1 MIKVLNK
8 ETIDRISAGEVVER
22 PVNVVKELVE
32 NSVDS
37 CALAITVEIKGGGI
51 DLIRVTDN
59 GCGVEPSDM
68 KTAFLRHATSKI
80 DNAGDLD
87 HIETL
92 GFRGEAL
99 ASICAVSE
107 TEMISCLE
115 GSITGN
121 RLFIRGGEEV
131 SFEEIGAPKGTTLIV
146 RNLFYNTP
154 ARKKFLKTA
163 STETSYIVE
172 MMEKIALSHPDIS
185 FQLITDN
192 RSRFHTTGSGDL
204 LDVIFRVFGRDT
216 ASMLVPITAENDDLK
231 LSGFLGKPETVRS
244 NRNME
249 VYFINGRYVKNDF
262 ISSAIEEG
270 YREYLMLHKFPVV
283 FLNFTIDPSKVDVN
297 VHPAKLDV
305 RLTDQNSFFAFVS
318 TSVHDVMK
326 SAEMIPENILTN
338 DKEKKDAEKASKE
351 EIASGKNPEPFE
363 NVRKGDAIQ
372 NTVRAYSE
380 YTGTGSF
387 ANTVSDKPAS
397 AGVSGKPALYDYDKQ
412 TDSSVSE
419 DSFFEDDRKQVAV
432 STSGSSSSAGI
443 KALAEISPDNAPAD
457 DETLR
462 ESDPAA
468 EFLKNAHFEQKQ
480 LFEDHLLD
488 EGKRA
493 KYRIIGQVFDTYWI
507 VQYEQKMFIID
518 QHAAHEKVNY
528 ERMLKRIYSSENHS
542 QLLMPPIVVSL
553 SATEESVFLDNKEA
567 FERAGFEVEN
577 FGGSEYA
584 LRGVPV
590 DLFGHSEKE
599 LFLAVLDEMSLN
611 PGLGTFKTI
620 DEKIAGMACKASVK
634 GGDRIGLEQA
644 EKLIDELLTLDNP
657 YNCPHGR
664 PTIISI
670 TKTEMEK
677 KFKRIVD

>member
-22 PVNVVKELVE
+22 PFNVVKELVE

-37 CALAITVEIKGGGI
+37 GARAITVEIKGGGI

-59 GCGVEPSDM
+59 GCGIDPSDM

-80 DNAGDLD
+80 DTAQDLE

-107 TEMISCLE
+107 TEMITCLE
-115 GSITGN
+115 GSLTGN
-121 RLFIRGGEEV
+121 RLFIRGGEEI
-131 SFEEIGAPKGTTLIV
+131 SFEEVGAPKGSTMIV
-146 RNLFYNTP
+146 RNLFFNTP
-154 ARKKFLKTA
+154 ARKKFLKTP

-172 MMEKIALSHPDIS
+172 MMEKMALSHPDIS

-192 RSRFHTTGSGDL
+192 RSRFHTVGSGDL
-204 LDVIFRVFGRDT
+204 LDVIFRVVGRDT
-216 ASMLVPITAENDDLK
+216 ASMLVPINSENDGLK
-231 LSGFLGKPETVRS
+231 ISGFLGKPETVRS

-283 FLNFTIDPSKVDVN
+283 FLNFSIDPSSVDVN

-305 RLTDQNSFFAFVS
+305 RITDQNSFFSFVS
-318 TSVHDVMK
+318 SSIHDVMK
-326 SAEMIPENILTN
+326 NAEIPENILTD
-338 DKEKKDAEKASKE
+338 DKDKKEAVRASKE

-363 NVRKGDAIQ
+363 SVRKGDPIQ
-372 NTVRAYSE
+372 SAVRSYSDFVS
-380 YTGTGSF
+380 GNTGSYSG
-387 ANTVSDKPAS
+387 NTYAK
-397 AGVSGKPALYDYDKQ
+397 VSGSYTFDKGE
-412 TDSSVSE
+412 DSSVSE
-419 DSFFEDDRKQVAV
+419 DSFFEDDRKDLKV
-432 STSGSSSSAGI
+432 SQPVVTQAMGGSIDEESSFSVSGTENNDPTS
-443 KALAEISPDNAPAD
+443 
-457 DETLR
+457 
-462 ESDPAA
+462 
-468 EFLKNAHFEQKQ
+468 EFLANARFEQKH
-480 LFEDHLLD
+480 LFDDHLLD

-493 KYRIIGQVFDTYWI
+493 KYRIIGQVFDTYWV

-528 ERMLKRIYSSENHS
+528 ERMMKRIYSGENHS
-542 QLLMPPIVVSL
+542 QLLMPPVVVSL
-553 SATEESVFLDNKEA
+553 SATEESVLIDNKEA

-599 LFLAVLDEMSLN
+599 LFLAVLDEMSTN

-620 DEKIAGMACKASVK
+620 DEKIAGMACKASIK
-634 GGDRIGLEQA
+634 GGDRIGIEQA

-670 TKTEMEK
+670 TRTEMEK

>member
-22 PVNVVKELVE
+22 PFNVVKELVE

-37 CALAITVEIKGGGI
+37 GARAITVEIKGGGI

-59 GCGVEPSDM
+59 GCGIDPSDM

-80 DNAGDLD
+80 DTAQDLE

-107 TEMISCLE
+107 TEMITCLE
-115 GSITGN
+115 GSLTGN
-121 RLFIRGGEEV
+121 RLFIRGGEEI
-131 SFEEIGAPKGTTLIV
+131 SFEEVGAPKGSTMIV
-146 RNLFYNTP
+146 RNLFFNTP
-154 ARKKFLKTA
+154 ARKKFLKTP

-172 MMEKIALSHPDIS
+172 MMEKMALSHPDIS

-192 RSRFHTTGSGDL
+192 RSRFHTVGSGDL

-216 ASMLVPITAENDDLK
+216 ASMLVPINSENDGLK
-231 LSGFLGKPETVRS
+231 ISGFLGKPETVRS

-283 FLNFTIDPSKVDVN
+283 FLNFSIDPSSVDVN

-305 RLTDQNSFFAFVS
+305 RITDQNSFFSFVS
-318 TSVHDVMK
+318 SSIHDVMK
-326 SAEMIPENILTN
+326 NAEMIPENILTD
-338 DKEKKDAEKASKE
+338 DKDKKEAVRASKE

-363 NVRKGDAIQ
+363 SVRKGDPIQ
-372 NTVRAYSE
+372 SAVRSYSDFVS
-380 YTGTGSF
+380 GNTGSYSG
-387 ANTVSDKPAS
+387 NTYAK
-397 AGVSGKPALYDYDKQ
+397 VSGSYTFDKGE
-412 TDSSVSE
+412 DSSVSE
-419 DSFFEDDRKQVAV
+419 DSFFEDDRKDLKV
-432 STSGSSSSAGI
+432 SQPVVTQAMGGSIDEESSFSVSGTENNDPTS
-443 KALAEISPDNAPAD
+443 
-457 DETLR
+457 
-462 ESDPAA
+462 
-468 EFLKNAHFEQKQ
+468 EFLANARFEQKH
-480 LFEDHLLD
+480 LFDDHLLD

-493 KYRIIGQVFDTYWI
+493 KYRIIGQVFDTYWV

-528 ERMLKRIYSSENHS
+528 ERMMKRIYSGENHS
-542 QLLMPPIVVSL
+542 QLLMPPVVVSL
-553 SATEESVFLDNKEA
+553 SATEESVLIDNKEA

-599 LFLAVLDEMSLN
+599 LFLAVLDEMSTN

-620 DEKIAGMACKASVK
+620 DEKIAGMACKASIK
-634 GGDRIGLEQA
+634 GGDRIGIEQA

-670 TKTEMEK
+670 TRTEMEK

>member
-22 PVNVVKELVE
+22 PFNVVKELVE

-37 CALAITVEIKGGGI
+37 GARAITVEIKGGGI

-59 GCGVEPSDM
+59 GCGIDPSDM

-80 DNAGDLD
+80 DTAQDLD

-107 TEMISCLE
+107 TEMITCIE

-121 RLFIRGGEEV
+121 RLFIRGGEEI
-131 SFEEIGAPKGTTLIV
+131 SFEEVGAPKGTTMIV

-154 ARKKFLKTA
+154 ARKKFLKTP

-192 RSRFHTTGSGDL
+192 RSRFHTVGSGDL
-204 LDVIFRVFGRDT
+204 LDVIFRVYGRDT
-216 ASMLVPITAENDDLK
+216 ASMLVPINAENEDLK
-231 LSGFLGKPETVRS
+231 ISGFLGKPESVRS

-249 VYFINGRYVKNDF
+249 VYFINERYVKNDF

-283 FLNFTIDPSKVDVN
+283 FLNFEIDPSSVDVN

-305 RLTDQNSFFAFVS
+305 RITDQNSFFSFVS
-318 TSVHDVMK
+318 ASVHDVMK
-326 SAEMIPENILTN
+326 NAEMIPENILT
-338 DKEKKDAEKASKE
+338 DDSEKKEAAKASKE
-351 EIASGKNPEPFE
+351 EVASGRNPEPFE
-363 NVRKGDAIQ
+363 ALRKGDPIQ
-372 NTVRAYSE
+372 SAVKSYSE
-380 YTGTGSF
+380 F
-387 ANTVSDKPAS
+387 VS
-397 AGVSGKPALYDYDKQ
+397 AGSGL
-412 TDSSVSE
+412 SSVSE
-419 DSFFEDDRKQVAV
+419 ESFFEDDRKDLKV
-432 STSGSSSSAGI
+432 SEHSVPSSDKVSDPAYD
-443 KALAEISPDNAPAD
+443 LTAD
-457 DETLR
+457 DTSSD
-462 ESDPAA
+462 ESISENEHDPAA
-468 EFLKNAHFEQKQ
+468 EFLKNARFEQKQ
-480 LFEDHLLD
+480 LFDDHLLD

-493 KYRIIGQVFDTYWI
+493 KYRIIGQVFDTYWV

-528 ERMLKRIYSSENHS
+528 ERMMKRIYSSENHS
-542 QLLMPPIVVSL
+542 QLLMPPVVVSL
-553 SATEESVFLDNKEA
+553 SATEESVFLDNKDA

-599 LFLAVLDEMSLN
+599 LFLAVLDEMSTN

-634 GGDRIGLEQA
+634 GGDRIGFEQA

>member
-1 MIKVLNK
+1 MIRVLNK

-22 PVNVVKELVE
+22 PFNVVKELVE

-37 CALAITVEIKGGGI
+37 GAQAITVEIKGGGI

-80 DNAGDLD
+80 ENARDLE

-107 TEMISCLE
+107 TEMISCIE

-121 RLFIRGGEEV
+121 RLFIRGGDEV

-154 ARKKFLKTA
+154 ARKKFLKTP

-204 LDVIFRVFGRDT
+204 LDVIFRVYGRDT
-216 ASMLVPITAENDDLK
+216 ASMLVPISSENDGLVV
-231 LSGFLGKPETVRS
+231 SGFLGKPEIVRS

-249 VYFINGRYVKNDF
+249 IYFINGRYVKNDF

-283 FLNFTIDPSKVDVN
+283 FINFTIDPSKVDVN

-305 RLTDQNSFFAFVS
+305 RLTDQNSFFSFVS
-318 TSVHDVMK
+318 ASIHDVMK
-326 SAEMIPENILTN
+326 SAEMIPENVLTN
-338 DKEKKDAEKASKE
+338 DKDKKESERASKE
-351 EIASGKNPEPFE
+351 EITSGKNPEPFE
-363 NVRKGDAIQ
+363 YVRKGDDILS
-372 NTVRAYSE
+372 TVRSYSD
-380 YTGTGSF
+380 YING
-387 ANTVSDKPAS
+387 NTSGRSYSYDFSDNAS
-397 AGVSGKPALYDYDKQ
+397 
-412 TDSSVSE
+412 SSVSE
-419 DSFFEDDRKQVAV
+419 SGPEDGFFEDERKKISNIVSGAKAVAA
-432 STSGSSSSAGI
+432 SSASITDTDI
-443 KALAEISPDNAPAD
+443 KVS
-457 DETLR
+457 DET
-462 ESDPAA
+462 SDPVMHEKDSAA
-468 EFLKNAHFEQKQ
+468 EFLAHAQFEQKQ
-480 LFEDHLLD
+480 LFEDHLFD

-528 ERMLKRIYSSENHS
+528 ERMMKRIYSSENHT
-542 QLLMPPIVVSL
+542 QLLMPPVVVSL
-553 SATEESVFLDNKEA
+553 SATEESVLTDNMDA
-567 FERAGFEVEN
+567 FKRAGFEVEN

-590 DLFGHSEKE
+590 DLFGHSERE
-599 LFLAVLDEMSLN
+599 LFLAVLDEMCLN

-634 GGDRIGLEQA
+634 GGDRIGFEQA

>member
-1 MIKVLNK
+1 MIRVLNK

-22 PVNVVKELVE
+22 PFNVVKELVE

-37 CALAITVEIKGGGI
+37 GAQAITVEIKGGGI

-80 DNAGDLD
+80 ENARDLE

-107 TEMISCLE
+107 TEMISCIE

-121 RLFIRGGEEV
+121 RLFIRGGDEV
-131 SFEEIGAPKGTTLIV
+131 AFEEIGAPKGTTLIV

-154 ARKKFLKTA
+154 ARKKFLKTP

-204 LDVIFRVFGRDT
+204 LDVIFRVYGRDT
-216 ASMLVPITAENDDLK
+216 ASMLVPISSENDGLVV
-231 LSGFLGKPETVRS
+231 SGFLGKPEIVRS

-249 VYFINGRYVKNDF
+249 IYFINGRYVKNDF

-283 FLNFTIDPSKVDVN
+283 FINFTIDPSKVDVN

-305 RLTDQNSFFAFVS
+305 RLTDQNSFFSFVS
-318 TSVHDVMK
+318 ASIHDVMK
-326 SAEMIPENILTN
+326 SAEMIPENVLTN
-338 DKEKKDAEKASKE
+338 DKDKKESERASKE
-351 EIASGKNPEPFE
+351 EITSGKNPEPFE
-363 NVRKGDAIQ
+363 YVRKGDDILS
-372 NTVRAYSE
+372 TVRSYSD
-380 YTGTGSF
+380 YING
-387 ANTVSDKPAS
+387 NTSGRSYSYDFSDNAS
-397 AGVSGKPALYDYDKQ
+397 
-412 TDSSVSE
+412 SSVSE
-419 DSFFEDDRKQVAV
+419 SGPEDGFFEDERKKISNSVSGAKAVAA
-432 STSGSSSSAGI
+432 SSASITDTDI
-443 KALAEISPDNAPAD
+443 KVS
-457 DETLR
+457 DET
-462 ESDPAA
+462 SDPVMHEKDSAA
-468 EFLKNAHFEQKQ
+468 EFLAHAQFEQKQ

-493 KYRIIGQVFDTYWI
+493 KYSIIGLVFDTYWI

-528 ERMLKRIYSSENHS
+528 ERMMKRIYSSENHT
-542 QLLMPPIVVSL
+542 QLLMPPVVVSL
-553 SATEESVFLDNKEA
+553 SATEESVLTDNIDA
-567 FERAGFEVEN
+567 FKRAGFEVEN

-590 DLFGHSEKE
+590 DLFGHSERE

-634 GGDRIGLEQA
+634 GGDRIGFEQA

>member
-22 PVNVVKELVE
+22 PFNVVKELVE

-37 CALAITVEIKGGGI
+37 GARAITVEIKGGGI

-59 GCGVEPSDM
+59 GCGIDPSDM

-80 DNAGDLD
+80 DTAQDLD

-107 TEMISCLE
+107 TEMITCIE

-121 RLFIRGGEEV
+121 RLFIRGGEEI
-131 SFEEIGAPKGTTLIV
+131 SFEEVGAPKGTTMIV

-154 ARKKFLKTA
+154 ARKKFLKTP

-192 RSRFHTTGSGDL
+192 RSRFHTVGSGDL
-204 LDVIFRVFGRDT
+204 LDVIFRVYGRDT
-216 ASMLVPITAENDDLK
+216 ASMLVPINAENEDLK
-231 LSGFLGKPETVRS
+231 ISGFLGKPETVRS

-249 VYFINGRYVKNDF
+249 VYFINERYVKNDF

-283 FLNFTIDPSKVDVN
+283 FLNFEIDPSSVDVN
-297 VHPAKLDV
+297 VHPTKLDV
-305 RLTDQNSFFAFVS
+305 RITDQNSFFSFVS
-318 TSVHDVMK
+318 ASVHDVMK
-326 SAEMIPENILTN
+326 NAEMIPENILT
-338 DKEKKDAEKASKE
+338 DDSEKKEAAKASKE
-351 EIASGKNPEPFE
+351 EVASGRNPEPFE
-363 NVRKGDAIQ
+363 ALRKGDPIQ
-372 NTVRAYSE
+372 SAVKSYSE
-380 YTGTGSF
+380 F
-387 ANTVSDKPAS
+387 VS
-397 AGVSGKPALYDYDKQ
+397 AGSGL
-412 TDSSVSE
+412 SSVSE
-419 DSFFEDDRKQVAV
+419 DSFFEDDRKDLKV
-432 STSGSSSSAGI
+432 SEHSVPSSDKVSDPAYD
-443 KALAEISPDNAPAD
+443 LTAD
-457 DETLR
+457 DTSSD
-462 ESDPAA
+462 ESISENEHDPAA
-468 EFLKNAHFEQKQ
+468 EFLKNARFEQKQ
-480 LFEDHLLD
+480 LFDDHLLD

-493 KYRIIGQVFDTYWI
+493 KYRIIGQVFDTYWV

-528 ERMLKRIYSSENHS
+528 ERMMKRIYSSENHS
-542 QLLMPPIVVSL
+542 QLLMPPVVVSL
-553 SATEESVFLDNKEA
+553 SATEESVFLDNKDA

-599 LFLAVLDEMSLN
+599 LFLAVLDEMSTN

-634 GGDRIGLEQA
+634 GGDRIGFEQA

>member
-22 PVNVVKELVE
+22 PFNVVKELVE

-37 CALAITVEIKGGGI
+37 GAQAITVEIKGGGI

-80 DNAGDLD
+80 ENARDLE

-107 TEMISCLE
+107 TEMISCIE

-121 RLFIRGGEEV
+121 RLFIRGGDEV

-154 ARKKFLKTA
+154 ARKKFLKTP

-204 LDVIFRVFGRDT
+204 LDVIFRVYGRDT
-216 ASMLVPITAENDDLK
+216 ASMLVPISSENDGLVV
-231 LSGFLGKPETVRS
+231 SGFLGKPEIVRS

-249 VYFINGRYVKNDF
+249 IYFINGRYVKNDF

-283 FLNFTIDPSKVDVN
+283 FINFTIDPSKVDVN

-305 RLTDQNSFFAFVS
+305 RLTDQNSFFSFVS
-318 TSVHDVMK
+318 ASIHDVMK
-326 SAEMIPENILTN
+326 SAEMIPENVLTN
-338 DKEKKDAEKASKE
+338 DKDKKESERASKE
-351 EIASGKNPEPFE
+351 EITSGKNPEPFE
-363 NVRKGDAIQ
+363 YVRKGDDILS
-372 NTVRAYSE
+372 TVRSYSD
-380 YTGTGSF
+380 YING
-387 ANTVSDKPAS
+387 NTSGRSYSYDFSDNAS
-397 AGVSGKPALYDYDKQ
+397 
-412 TDSSVSE
+412 SSVSE
-419 DSFFEDDRKQVAV
+419 SGPEDGFFEDERKKISNIVSGAKAVAA
-432 STSGSSSSAGI
+432 SSASITDTDI
-443 KALAEISPDNAPAD
+443 KVS
-457 DETLR
+457 DET
-462 ESDPAA
+462 SDPVMHEKDNAA
-468 EFLKNAHFEQKQ
+468 EFLAHAQFEQKQ

-528 ERMLKRIYSSENHS
+528 ERMMKRIYSSENHT
-542 QLLMPPIVVSL
+542 QLLMPPVVVSL
-553 SATEESVFLDNKEA
+553 SATEESVLTDNMDA
-567 FERAGFEVEN
+567 FKRAGFEVEN

-590 DLFGHSEKE
+590 DLFGHSERE

-634 GGDRIGLEQA
+634 GGDRIGFEQA

>member
-1 MIKVLNK
+1 MIKILNK

-22 PVNVVKELVE
+22 PFNVVKELVE

-37 CALAITVEIKGGGI
+37 GARAITVEIKGGGI

-59 GCGVEPSDM
+59 GCGIDPSDM

-80 DNAGDLD
+80 DTAQDLD

-107 TEMISCLE
+107 AEMITCIE

-121 RLFIRGGEEV
+121 RLFIRGGEEI
-131 SFEEIGAPKGTTLIV
+131 SFEEVGAPKGTTMIV

-154 ARKKFLKTA
+154 ARKKFLKTP

-172 MMEKIALSHPDIS
+172 MMEKMALSHPDIS

-192 RSRFHTTGSGDL
+192 RSRFHTVGSGDL
-204 LDVIFRVFGRDT
+204 LDVIFRVYGRDT
-216 ASMLVPITAENDDLK
+216 ASMLVPINAENEDLK
-231 LSGFLGKPETVRS
+231 ISGFLGKPETVRS

-249 VYFINGRYVKNDF
+249 VYFINERYVKNDF

-283 FLNFTIDPSKVDVN
+283 FLNFEIDPSSVDVN

-305 RLTDQNSFFAFVS
+305 RITDQNSFFSFVS
-318 TSVHDVMK
+318 ASVHDVMK
-326 SAEMIPENILTN
+326 NAEMIPENILT
-338 DKEKKDAEKASKE
+338 DDREKKEAAKASKE
-351 EIASGKNPEPFE
+351 EVASGRNPEPFE
-363 NVRKGDAIQ
+363 ALRKGDPIQ
-372 NTVRAYSE
+372 SAVKSYSE
-380 YTGTGSF
+380 F
-387 ANTVSDKPAS
+387 VS
-397 AGVSGKPALYDYDKQ
+397 AGSGL
-412 TDSSVSE
+412 SSVSE
-419 DSFFEDDRKQVAV
+419 DSFFEDDRKDLKV
-432 STSGSSSSAGI
+432 SEHSASSSDKVSDPAYD
-443 KALAEISPDNAPAD
+443 LTAD
-457 DETLR
+457 DTSSD
-462 ESDPAA
+462 ESISENEHDPAA
-468 EFLKNAHFEQKQ
+468 EFLKNARFEQKQ
-480 LFEDHLLD
+480 LFDDHLLD

-493 KYRIIGQVFDTYWI
+493 KYRIIGQVFDTYWV

-528 ERMLKRIYSSENHS
+528 ERMMKRIYSGENHS
-542 QLLMPPIVVSL
+542 QLLMPPVVVSL
-553 SATEESVFLDNKEA
+553 SATEESVFLDNKDA

-599 LFLAVLDEMSLN
+599 LFLAVLDEMSTN

>member
-1 MIKVLNK
+1 MIRVLNK

-22 PVNVVKELVE
+22 PFNVVKELVE

-37 CALAITVEIKGGGI
+37 GAQAITVEIKGGGI

-80 DNAGDLD
+80 ENARDLE

-107 TEMISCLE
+107 TEMISCIE

-121 RLFIRGGEEV
+121 RLFIRGGDEV

-154 ARKKFLKTA
+154 ARKKFLKTP

-204 LDVIFRVFGRDT
+204 LDVIFRVYGRDT
-216 ASMLVPITAENDDLK
+216 ASMLVPISSENDGLVV
-231 LSGFLGKPETVRS
+231 SGFLGKPEIVRS

-249 VYFINGRYVKNDF
+249 IYFINGRYVKNDF

-283 FLNFTIDPSKVDVN
+283 FINFMIDPSKVDVN

-305 RLTDQNSFFAFVS
+305 RLTDQNSFFSFVS
-318 TSVHDVMK
+318 ASIHDVMK
-326 SAEMIPENILTN
+326 SAEMIPENVLTK
-338 DKEKKDAEKASKE
+338 DKDKKESVRASKE
-351 EIASGKNPEPFE
+351 EVTSGKNPEPFE
-363 NVRKGDAIQ
+363 YVRKGDDILS
-372 NTVRAYSE
+372 TVRSYSDFINGNNSGRS
-380 YTGTGSF
+380 YSYDF
-387 ANTVSDKPAS
+387 SDNAS
-397 AGVSGKPALYDYDKQ
+397 
-412 TDSSVSE
+412 SSVSE
-419 DSFFEDDRKQVAV
+419 SGPEDGFFEDERKKISNIVSGAKAVAA
-432 STSGSSSSAGI
+432 SSASITDPDI
-443 KALAEISPDNAPAD
+443 KVS
-457 DETLR
+457 DET
-462 ESDPAA
+462 SDPVMHEKDSAA
-468 EFLKNAHFEQKQ
+468 EFLAHAQFEQKQ

-488 EGKRA
+488 EGNRA

-528 ERMLKRIYSSENHS
+528 ERMMKRIYSSENHT
-542 QLLMPPIVVSL
+542 QLLMPPVVVSL
-553 SATEESVFLDNKEA
+553 SATEESVLTDNLDA
-567 FERAGFEVEN
+567 FKRAGFEVEN

-590 DLFGHSEKE
+590 DLFGHSERE

-634 GGDRIGLEQA
+634 GGDRIGFEQA

>member
-1 MIKVLNK
+1 MIKILNK

-22 PVNVVKELVE
+22 PFNVVKELVE

-37 CALAITVEIKGGGI
+37 GANAITVEIKGGAI

-59 GCGVEPSDM
+59 GCGIDPSDM

-80 DNAGDLD
+80 DTAQDLE

-107 TEMISCLE
+107 TEMITCLE
-115 GSITGN
+115 GSLTGN
-121 RLFIRGGEEV
+121 RLFIRGGEEI
-131 SFEEIGAPKGTTLIV
+131 SFEEVGAPKGTTMIV
-146 RNLFYNTP
+146 RNLFFNTP
-154 ARKKFLKTA
+154 ARKKFLKTP

-172 MMEKIALSHPDIS
+172 MMEKMALSHPDIS

-192 RSRFHTTGSGDL
+192 RSRFHTVGSGDL

-216 ASMLVPITAENDDLK
+216 ASMLVPIQHENDDLK
-231 LSGFLGKPETVRS
+231 ISGYLGKPETVRS

-283 FLNFTIDPSKVDVN
+283 FLNFTIDPSNVDVN

-305 RLTDQNSFFAFVS
+305 RITDQNSFFSFVS
-318 TSVHDVMK
+318 ASVHDVMK
-326 SAEMIPENILTN
+326 NAEMIPENVLTG
-338 DKEKKDAEKASKE
+338 DKEKKEAVKASKE

-363 NVRKGDAIQ
+363 AVRKGDPIQ
-372 NTVRAYSE
+372 SAVRSYSDFVSGNSGAYSDNAF
-380 YTGTGSF
+380 T
-387 ANTVSDKPAS
+387 KAS
-397 AGVSGKPALYDYDKQ
+397 GYYDFGNNV
-412 TDSSVSE
+412 TSSVSE
-419 DSFFEDDRKQVAV
+419 DGFFEDDRKDHKFLELSVTSSKNDPV
-432 STSGSSSSAGI
+432 SGD
-443 KALAEISPDNAPAD
+443 EISSDNVSFEND
-457 DETLR
+457 I
-462 ESDPAA
+462 DPAT
-468 EFLKNAHFEQKQ
+468 EFLKNARFEQKQ
-480 LFEDHLLD
+480 LFDDHLLD

-493 KYRIIGQVFDTYWI
+493 KYKILGQIFDTYWI

-528 ERMLKRIYSSENHS
+528 ERMMKRIYSSENHS
-542 QLLMPPIVVSL
+542 QLLMPPVVVSL

-599 LFLAVLDEMSLN
+599 LFLAVLDEMSTN

-634 GGDRIGLEQA
+634 GGDRIGFEQA

>member
-22 PVNVVKELVE
+22 PFNVVKELVE

-37 CALAITVEIKGGGI
+37 GAQAITVEIKGGGI

-80 DNAGDLD
+80 ENARDLE

-107 TEMISCLE
+107 TEMISCIE

-121 RLFIRGGEEV
+121 RLFIRGGDEV

-154 ARKKFLKTA
+154 ARKKFLKTP

-172 MMEKIALSHPDIS
+172 MMERIALSHPDIS

-204 LDVIFRVFGRDT
+204 LDVIFRVYGRDT
-216 ASMLVPITAENDDLK
+216 ASMLVPISSENDGLVV
-231 LSGFLGKPETVRS
+231 SGFLGKPEIVRS

-249 VYFINGRYVKNDF
+249 IYFINGRYVKNDF

-283 FLNFTIDPSKVDVN
+283 FINFTIDPSKVDVN

-305 RLTDQNSFFAFVS
+305 RLTDQNSFFSFVS
-318 TSVHDVMK
+318 ASIHDVMK
-326 SAEMIPENILTN
+326 SAEMIPENVLTN
-338 DKEKKDAEKASKE
+338 DKDKKESERASKE
-351 EIASGKNPEPFE
+351 EITSGKNPEPFE
-363 NVRKGDAIQ
+363 YVRKGDDILS
-372 NTVRAYSE
+372 TVRSYSD
-380 YTGTGSF
+380 YING
-387 ANTVSDKPAS
+387 NTSGRSYSYDFSDNAS
-397 AGVSGKPALYDYDKQ
+397 
-412 TDSSVSE
+412 SSVSE
-419 DSFFEDDRKQVAV
+419 SGPEDGFFEDERKKISNIVSGAKAVAA
-432 STSGSSSSAGI
+432 SSASITDTDI
-443 KALAEISPDNAPAD
+443 KVS
-457 DETLR
+457 DET
-462 ESDPAA
+462 SDPVMHEKDSAA
-468 EFLKNAHFEQKQ
+468 EFLVHAQFEQKQ

-528 ERMLKRIYSSENHS
+528 ERMMKRIYSSENHT
-542 QLLMPPIVVSL
+542 QLLMPPVVVSL
-553 SATEESVFLDNKEA
+553 SAAEESVLTDNMDA
-567 FERAGFEVEN
+567 FKRAGFEVEN

-590 DLFGHSEKE
+590 DLFGHSERE

-634 GGDRIGLEQA
+634 GGDRIGFEQA

>member
-1 MIKVLNK
+1 MIKILNK

-22 PVNVVKELVE
+22 PFNVVKELVE

-37 CALAITVEIKGGGI
+37 GANAITVEIKGGGI

-59 GCGVEPSDM
+59 GCGIDPSDM

-80 DNAGDLD
+80 DTAQDLE

-107 TEMISCLE
+107 TEMITCLE
-115 GSITGN
+115 GSLTGN
-121 RLFIRGGEEV
+121 RLFIRGGEEI
-131 SFEEIGAPKGTTLIV
+131 SFEEVGAPKGTTMIV
-146 RNLFYNTP
+146 RNLFFNTP
-154 ARKKFLKTA
+154 ARKKFLKTP

-172 MMEKIALSHPDIS
+172 MMEKMALSHPDIS

-192 RSRFHTTGSGDL
+192 RSRFHTVGSGDL

-216 ASMLVPITAENDDLK
+216 ASMLVPIQHENDDLK
-231 LSGFLGKPETVRS
+231 ISGYLGKPETVRS

-283 FLNFTIDPSKVDVN
+283 FLNFTIDPSNVDVN

-305 RLTDQNSFFAFVS
+305 RITDQNSFFSFVS
-318 TSVHDVMK
+318 ASVHDVMK
-326 SAEMIPENILTN
+326 NAEMIPENVLTG
-338 DKEKKDAEKASKE
+338 DKEKKEAVKASKE

-363 NVRKGDAIQ
+363 AVRKGDPIQ
-372 NTVRAYSE
+372 SAVRSYSDFVSGNSGAYSDNAF
-380 YTGTGSF
+380 T
-387 ANTVSDKPAS
+387 KAS
-397 AGVSGKPALYDYDKQ
+397 GYYDFGNNV
-412 TDSSVSE
+412 TSSVSE
-419 DSFFEDDRKQVAV
+419 DGFFEDDRKDHKFLELSVTSSKNDPV
-432 STSGSSSSAGI
+432 SGD
-443 KALAEISPDNAPAD
+443 EISSDNVSFEND
-457 DETLR
+457 I
-462 ESDPAA
+462 DPAT
-468 EFLKNAHFEQKQ
+468 EFLKNARFEQKQ
-480 LFEDHLLD
+480 LFDDHLLD

-493 KYRIIGQVFDTYWI
+493 KYKILGQIFDTYWI

-528 ERMLKRIYSSENHS
+528 ERMMKRIYSSENHS
-542 QLLMPPIVVSL
+542 QLLMPPVVVSL

-599 LFLAVLDEMSLN
+599 LFLAVLDEMSTN

-634 GGDRIGLEQA
+634 GGDRIGFEQA

>member
-22 PVNVVKELVE
+22 PFNVVKELVE

-37 CALAITVEIKGGGI
+37 GAQAITVEIKGGGI

-59 GCGVEPSDM
+59 GCGIDPSDM

-80 DNAGDLD
+80 DTAQDLD

-107 TEMISCLE
+107 TEMITCIE

-121 RLFIRGGEEV
+121 RLFIRGGEEI
-131 SFEEIGAPKGTTLIV
+131 SFEEVGAPKGTTMIV

-154 ARKKFLKTA
+154 ARKKFLKTP

-172 MMEKIALSHPDIS
+172 MMEKMALSHPDIS

-192 RSRFHTTGSGDL
+192 RSRFHTVGSGDL

-216 ASMLVPITAENDDLK
+216 ASMLVPINAENDDLK
-231 LSGFLGKPETVRS
+231 ISGYLGKPETVRS

-283 FLNFTIDPSKVDVN
+283 FLNFTIDPSSVDVN

-305 RLTDQNSFFAFVS
+305 RITDQNSFFSFVS
-318 TSVHDVMK
+318 ASIHDVMK
-326 SAEMIPENILTN
+326 NAEMIPENILTD
-338 DKEKKDAEKASKE
+338 DKDKKEAVKASKE
-351 EIASGKNPEPFE
+351 EVASGKNPEPFE
-363 NVRKGDAIQ
+363 AVRKGDPILSA
-372 NTVRAYSE
+372 VKSYSD
-380 YTGTGSF
+380 Y
-387 ANTVSDKPAS
+387 
-397 AGVSGKPALYDYDKQ
+397 VSGNAGASYSGNTFAKASGSYSFDKE
-412 TDSSVSE
+412 DSSVSE
-419 DSFFEDDRKQVAV
+419 DCFFEDDRKDLKV
-432 STSGSSSSAGI
+432 SKPSISISMIDPVSGSSDLVYGSA
-443 KALAEISPDNAPAD
+443 ASDESAE
-457 DETLR
+457 DETD
-462 ESDPAA
+462 SAT
-468 EFLKNAHFEQKQ
+468 EFLRNARFEQKQ
-480 LFEDHLLD
+480 LFDDHLLD
-488 EGKRA
+488 ESKRA
-493 KYRIIGQVFDTYWI
+493 KYRIIGQVFDTYWV

-528 ERMLKRIYSSENHS
+528 ERMMKRIYSSENHS
-542 QLLMPPIVVSL
+542 QLLMPPVVVSL

-599 LFLAVLDEMSLN
+599 LFLAVLDEMSTN

-634 GGDRIGLEQA
+634 GGDRIGFEQA

-670 TKTEMEK
+670 SKTEMEK

>member
-1 MIKVLNK
+1 MIRVLNK

-22 PVNVVKELVE
+22 PFNVVKELVE

-37 CALAITVEIKGGGI
+37 GAQAITVEIKGGGI

-80 DNAGDLD
+80 ENARDLE

-107 TEMISCLE
+107 TEMISCIE

-121 RLFIRGGEEV
+121 RLFIRGGDEV

-154 ARKKFLKTA
+154 ARKKFLKTP

-204 LDVIFRVFGRDT
+204 LDVIFRVYGRDT
-216 ASMLVPITAENDDLK
+216 ASMLVPISSENDGLVV
-231 LSGFLGKPETVRS
+231 SGFLGKPEIVRS

-249 VYFINGRYVKNDF
+249 IYFINGRYVKNDF

-283 FLNFTIDPSKVDVN
+283 FINFTIDPSKVDVN

-305 RLTDQNSFFAFVS
+305 RLTDQNSFFSFVS
-318 TSVHDVMK
+318 ASIHDVMK
-326 SAEMIPENILTN
+326 SAEMIPENVLTN
-338 DKEKKDAEKASKE
+338 DKDKKESERASKE
-351 EIASGKNPEPFE
+351 EITSGKNPEPFE
-363 NVRKGDAIQ
+363 YVRKGDDILS
-372 NTVRAYSE
+372 TVRSYSD
-380 YTGTGSF
+380 YING
-387 ANTVSDKPAS
+387 NTSGRSYSYDFSDNAS
-397 AGVSGKPALYDYDKQ
+397 
-412 TDSSVSE
+412 SSVSE
-419 DSFFEDDRKQVAV
+419 SGPEDGFFEDERKKISNIVSGAKAVAA
-432 STSGSSSSAGI
+432 SSASITDTDI
-443 KALAEISPDNAPAD
+443 KVS
-457 DETLR
+457 DET
-462 ESDPAA
+462 SDPVMHEKDSAA
-468 EFLKNAHFEQKQ
+468 EFLAHAQFEQKQ

-528 ERMLKRIYSSENHS
+528 ERMMKRIYSSENHT
-542 QLLMPPIVVSL
+542 QLLMPPVVVSL
-553 SATEESVFLDNKEA
+553 SATEESVLTDNMDA
-567 FERAGFEVEN
+567 FKRAGFEVEN

-590 DLFGHSEKE
+590 DLFGHSERE

-634 GGDRIGLEQA
+634 GGDRIGFEQA

>member
-1 MIKVLNK
+1 MIRVLNK

-22 PVNVVKELVE
+22 PFNVVKELVE

-37 CALAITVEIKGGGI
+37 GAQAITVEIKGGGI

-80 DNAGDLD
+80 ENARDLE

-107 TEMISCLE
+107 TEMISCIE

-121 RLFIRGGEEV
+121 RLFIRGGDEV

-154 ARKKFLKTA
+154 ARKKFLKTP

-172 MMEKIALSHPDIS
+172 MMDKIALSHPDIS

-204 LDVIFRVFGRDT
+204 LDVIFRVYGRDT
-216 ASMLVPITAENDDLK
+216 ASMLVPISSENDGLVV
-231 LSGFLGKPETVRS
+231 SGFLGKPEIVRS

-249 VYFINGRYVKNDF
+249 IYFINGRYVKNDF

-283 FLNFTIDPSKVDVN
+283 FINFTIDPSKVDVN

-305 RLTDQNSFFAFVS
+305 RLTDQNSFFSFVS
-318 TSVHDVMK
+318 ASIHDVMK
-326 SAEMIPENILTN
+326 SAEMIPENVLTN
-338 DKEKKDAEKASKE
+338 DKDKKESERASKE
-351 EIASGKNPEPFE
+351 EITSGKNPEPFE
-363 NVRKGDAIQ
+363 YVRKGDDILS
-372 NTVRAYSE
+372 TVRSYSD
-380 YTGTGSF
+380 YING
-387 ANTVSDKPAS
+387 NTSGRSYSYDFSDNAS
-397 AGVSGKPALYDYDKQ
+397 
-412 TDSSVSE
+412 SSVSE
-419 DSFFEDDRKQVAV
+419 SGPEDGFFEDERKKISNIVSGAKAVAA
-432 STSGSSSSAGI
+432 SSASITDTDI
-443 KALAEISPDNAPAD
+443 KVS
-457 DETLR
+457 DET
-462 ESDPAA
+462 SDPVMHEKDNAA
-468 EFLKNAHFEQKQ
+468 EFLAHAQFEQKQ

-528 ERMLKRIYSSENHS
+528 ERMMKRIYSSENHT
-542 QLLMPPIVVSL
+542 QLLMPPVVVSL
-553 SATEESVFLDNKEA
+553 SATEESVLTDNMDA
-567 FERAGFEVEN
+567 FKRAGFEVEN

-590 DLFGHSEKE
+590 DLFGHSERE

-634 GGDRIGLEQA
+634 GGDRIGFEQA

>member
-22 PVNVVKELVE
+22 PFNVVKELVE

-37 CALAITVEIKGGGI
+37 GARAITVEIKGGGI

-59 GCGVEPSDM
+59 GCGIDPSDM

-80 DNAGDLD
+80 DTAQDLD

-107 TEMISCLE
+107 TEMITCIE

-121 RLFIRGGEEV
+121 RLFIRGGEEI
-131 SFEEIGAPKGTTLIV
+131 SFEEVGAPKGTTMIV

-154 ARKKFLKTA
+154 ARKKFLKTP

-172 MMEKIALSHPDIS
+172 MMEKMALSHPDIS

-192 RSRFHTTGSGDL
+192 RSRFHTVGSGDL
-204 LDVIFRVFGRDT
+204 LDVIFRVYGRDT
-216 ASMLVPITAENDDLK
+216 ASMLVPINAENEDLK
-231 LSGFLGKPETVRS
+231 ISGFLGKPETVRS

-249 VYFINGRYVKNDF
+249 VYFINERYVKNDF

-283 FLNFTIDPSKVDVN
+283 FLNFEIDPSSVDVN

-305 RLTDQNSFFAFVS
+305 RITDQNSFFSFVS
-318 TSVHDVMK
+318 ASVHDVMK
-326 SAEMIPENILTN
+326 NAEMIPENILT
-338 DKEKKDAEKASKE
+338 DDSEKKEAAKASKE
-351 EIASGKNPEPFE
+351 EVASGRNPEPFE
-363 NVRKGDAIQ
+363 ALRKGDPIQ
-372 NTVRAYSE
+372 SAVKSYSE
-380 YTGTGSF
+380 F
-387 ANTVSDKPAS
+387 VS
-397 AGVSGKPALYDYDKQ
+397 AGSGL
-412 TDSSVSE
+412 SSVSE
-419 DSFFEDDRKQVAV
+419 DSFFEDDRKDLKV
-432 STSGSSSSAGI
+432 SEHSVPSSDKVSDPAYD
-443 KALAEISPDNAPAD
+443 LTAD
-457 DETLR
+457 DTSSD
-462 ESDPAA
+462 ESISENEHDPAA
-468 EFLKNAHFEQKQ
+468 EFLKNARFEQKQ
-480 LFEDHLLD
+480 LFDDHLLD

-493 KYRIIGQVFDTYWI
+493 KYRIIGQVFDTYWV

-528 ERMLKRIYSSENHS
+528 ERMMKRIYSSENHS
-542 QLLMPPIVVSL
+542 QFLMPPVVVSL
-553 SATEESVFLDNKEA
+553 SATEESVFLDNKDA

-599 LFLAVLDEMSLN
+599 LFLAVLDEMSTN

-634 GGDRIGLEQA
+634 GGDRIGFEQA

>member
-22 PVNVVKELVE
+22 PFNVVKELVE

-37 CALAITVEIKGGGI
+37 GAQAITVEIKGGGI

-59 GCGVEPSDM
+59 GCGIDPSDM

-80 DNAGDLD
+80 DTAQDLD

-107 TEMISCLE
+107 TEMITCIE

-121 RLFIRGGEEV
+121 RLFIRGGEEI
-131 SFEEIGAPKGTTLIV
+131 SFEEVGAPKGTTMIV

-154 ARKKFLKTA
+154 ARKKFLKTP

-172 MMEKIALSHPDIS
+172 MMEKMALSHPDIS
-185 FQLITDN
+185 FQLIADN
-192 RSRFHTTGSGDL
+192 RSRFHTVGSGDL

-216 ASMLVPITAENDDLK
+216 ASMLVPINSENDYLK
-231 LSGFLGKPETVRS
+231 ISGYLGKPETVRS

-283 FLNFTIDPSKVDVN
+283 FLNFTIDPSCVDVN

-305 RLTDQNSFFAFVS
+305 RITDQNSFFSFVS
-318 TSVHDVMK
+318 ASVHDVMK
-326 SAEMIPENILTN
+326 NAEIIPENILTD
-338 DKEKKDAEKASKE
+338 DKDKKEAVKASKE

-363 NVRKGDAIQ
+363 VVRKGDPIQ
-372 NTVRAYSE
+372 SAVRSYSD
-380 YTGTGSF
+380 F
-387 ANTVSDKPAS
+387 
-397 AGVSGKPALYDYDKQ
+397 VSGNTASYPGNAFAKVSGAYAFDKGE
-412 TDSSVSE
+412 DSNVSE
-419 DSFFEDDRKQVAV
+419 DCFFEDDRKELKASKSSVVA
-432 STSGSSSSAGI
+432 SKNDSDTGSSDPVADSSAGND
-443 KALAEISPDNAPAD
+443 AFEND
-457 DETLR
+457 T
-462 ESDPAA
+462 DPAT
-468 EFLKNAHFEQKQ
+468 EFLKNARFEQKQ
-480 LFEDHLLD
+480 LFDDHLLD

-493 KYRIIGQVFDTYWI
+493 KYRIIGQVFDTYWV

-542 QLLMPPIVVSL
+542 QLLMPPVVVSL
-553 SATEESVFLDNKEA
+553 SATEESVFLDNQEA

-599 LFLAVLDEMSLN
+599 LFLAVLDEMSTN

-634 GGDRIGLEQA
+634 GGDRIGFEQA

>member
-22 PVNVVKELVE
+22 PFNVVKELVE

-37 CALAITVEIKGGGI
+37 GAQAITVEIKGGGI

-80 DNAGDLD
+80 ENARDLE

-107 TEMISCLE
+107 TEMISCIE

-121 RLFIRGGEEV
+121 RLFIRGGDEV

-154 ARKKFLKTA
+154 ARKKFLKTP

-204 LDVIFRVFGRDT
+204 LDVIFRVYGRDT
-216 ASMLVPITAENDDLK
+216 ASMLVPISSENDGLVV
-231 LSGFLGKPETVRS
+231 SGFLGKPEIVRS

-249 VYFINGRYVKNDF
+249 IYFINGRYVKNDF

-283 FLNFTIDPSKVDVN
+283 FINFTIDPSKVDVN

-305 RLTDQNSFFAFVS
+305 RLTDQNSFFSFVS
-318 TSVHDVMK
+318 ASIHDVMK
-326 SAEMIPENILTN
+326 SAEMIPENVLTN
-338 DKEKKDAEKASKE
+338 DKDKKESERASKE
-351 EIASGKNPEPFE
+351 EITSGKNPEPFE
-363 NVRKGDAIQ
+363 YVRKGDDILS
-372 NTVRAYSE
+372 TVRSYSD
-380 YTGTGSF
+380 YING
-387 ANTVSDKPAS
+387 NTSGRSYSYDFSDNAS
-397 AGVSGKPALYDYDKQ
+397 
-412 TDSSVSE
+412 SSVSE
-419 DSFFEDDRKQVAV
+419 SGPEDGFFEDERKKISNIVSGAKAVAA
-432 STSGSSSSAGI
+432 SSASITDTDI
-443 KALAEISPDNAPAD
+443 KVS
-457 DETLR
+457 DET
-462 ESDPAA
+462 SDPVMHEKDSAA
-468 EFLKNAHFEQKQ
+468 EFLAHAQFEQKQ

-528 ERMLKRIYSSENHS
+528 ERMMKRIYSSENHT
-542 QLLMPPIVVSL
+542 QLLMPPVVVSL
-553 SATEESVFLDNKEA
+553 SATEESVLTDNMDA
-567 FERAGFEVEN
+567 FKRAGFEVEN

-590 DLFGHSEKE
+590 DLFGHSERE

-634 GGDRIGLEQA
+634 GGDRIGFEQA

>member
-22 PVNVVKELVE
+22 PFNVVKELVE

-37 CALAITVEIKGGGI
+37 GARAITVEIKGGGI

-59 GCGVEPSDM
+59 GCGIDPSDM

-80 DNAGDLD
+80 DTAQDLE

-107 TEMISCLE
+107 TEMITCLE
-115 GSITGN
+115 GSLTGN
-121 RLFIRGGEEV
+121 RLFIRGGEEI
-131 SFEEIGAPKGTTLIV
+131 SFEEVGAPKGTTMIV
-146 RNLFYNTP
+146 RNLFFNTP
-154 ARKKFLKTA
+154 ARKKFLKTP

-172 MMEKIALSHPDIS
+172 MMEKMALSHPDIS

-192 RSRFHTTGSGDL
+192 RSRFHTVGSGDL

-216 ASMLVPITAENDDLK
+216 ASMLVPINSENDGLK
-231 LSGFLGKPETVRS
+231 ISGFLGKPETVRS

-283 FLNFTIDPSKVDVN
+283 FLNFSIDPSSVDVN

-305 RLTDQNSFFAFVS
+305 RITDQNSFFSFVS
-318 TSVHDVMK
+318 SSIHDVMK
-326 SAEMIPENILTN
+326 NAEMIPENILTD
-338 DKEKKDAEKASKE
+338 DKDKKEAVRASKE

-363 NVRKGDAIQ
+363 SVRKGDPIQ
-372 NTVRAYSE
+372 SAVRSYSDFVS
-380 YTGTGSF
+380 GNTGSYSGNTF
-387 ANTVSDKPAS
+387 AK
-397 AGVSGKPALYDYDKQ
+397 VSGSYTFDKGE
-412 TDSSVSE
+412 DSSVSE
-419 DSFFEDDRKQVAV
+419 DSFFEDDRKDLKV
-432 STSGSSSSAGI
+432 SQPVVTQAMGGSVDEESSFSVSGT
-443 KALAEISPDNAPAD
+443 ENN
-457 DETLR
+457 
-462 ESDPAA
+462 DPAS
-468 EFLKNAHFEQKQ
+468 EFLANTRFEQKQ
-480 LFEDHLLD
+480 LFDDHLLD

-493 KYRIIGQVFDTYWI
+493 KYRIIGQVFDTYWV

-528 ERMLKRIYSSENHS
+528 ERMMKRIYSGENHS
-542 QLLMPPIVVSL
+542 QLLMPPVVVSL
-553 SATEESVFLDNKEA
+553 SATEESVLLDNKEA

-599 LFLAVLDEMSLN
+599 LFLTVLDEMSTN

-620 DEKIAGMACKASVK
+620 DEKIAGMACKASIK
-634 GGDRIGLEQA
+634 GGDRIGIEQA

-670 TKTEMEK
+670 TRTEMEK

>member
-1 MIKVLNK
+1 MIKILNK

-22 PVNVVKELVE
+22 PFNVVKELVE

-37 CALAITVEIKGGGI
+37 GARAITVEIKGGGI

-59 GCGVEPSDM
+59 GCGIDPSDM

-80 DNAGDLD
+80 DTAQDLD

-107 TEMISCLE
+107 AEMITCIE

-121 RLFIRGGEEV
+121 RLFIRGGEEI
-131 SFEEIGAPKGTTLIV
+131 SFEEVGAPKGTTMIV

-154 ARKKFLKTA
+154 ARKKFLKTP

-172 MMEKIALSHPDIS
+172 MMEKMALSHPDIS

-192 RSRFHTTGSGDL
+192 RSRFHTVGSGDL
-204 LDVIFRVFGRDT
+204 LDVIFRVYGRDT
-216 ASMLVPITAENDDLK
+216 ASMLVPINAENEDLK
-231 LSGFLGKPETVRS
+231 ISGFLGKPETVRS

-249 VYFINGRYVKNDF
+249 VYFINERYVKNDF

-283 FLNFTIDPSKVDVN
+283 FLNFEIDPSSVDVN

-305 RLTDQNSFFAFVS
+305 RITDQNSFFSFVS
-318 TSVHDVMK
+318 ASVHDVMK
-326 SAEMIPENILTN
+326 NAEMIPENILT
-338 DKEKKDAEKASKE
+338 DDREKKEAAKASKE
-351 EIASGKNPEPFE
+351 EVASGRNPEPFE
-363 NVRKGDAIQ
+363 ALRKGDPIQ
-372 NTVRAYSE
+372 SAVKSYSE
-380 YTGTGSF
+380 F
-387 ANTVSDKPAS
+387 VS
-397 AGVSGKPALYDYDKQ
+397 AGSGL
-412 TDSSVSE
+412 SSVSE
-419 DSFFEDDRKQVAV
+419 DSFFEDDRKDLKV
-432 STSGSSSSAGI
+432 SEHSVPSSDKVSDPAYD
-443 KALAEISPDNAPAD
+443 LTAD
-457 DETLR
+457 DTSSD
-462 ESDPAA
+462 ESISENEHDPAA
-468 EFLKNAHFEQKQ
+468 EFLKNARFEQKQ
-480 LFEDHLLD
+480 LFDDHLLD

-493 KYRIIGQVFDTYWI
+493 KYRIIGQVFDTYWV

-528 ERMLKRIYSSENHS
+528 ERMMKRIYSGENHS
-542 QLLMPPIVVSL
+542 QLLMPPVVVSL
-553 SATEESVFLDNKEA
+553 SATEESVFLDNKDA

-599 LFLAVLDEMSLN
+599 LFLAVLDEMSTN

>member
-1 MIKVLNK
+1 MIKILNK

-22 PVNVVKELVE
+22 PFNVVKELVE

-37 CALAITVEIKGGGI
+37 GARAITVEIKGGGI

-59 GCGVEPSDM
+59 GCGIDPSDM

-80 DNAGDLD
+80 DTAQDLD

-107 TEMISCLE
+107 TEMITCIE

-121 RLFIRGGEEV
+121 RLFIRGGEEI
-131 SFEEIGAPKGTTLIV
+131 SFEEVGAPKGTTMIV

-154 ARKKFLKTA
+154 ARKKFLKTP

-192 RSRFHTTGSGDL
+192 RSRFHTVGSGDL
-204 LDVIFRVFGRDT
+204 LDVIFRVYGRDT
-216 ASMLVPITAENDDLK
+216 ASMLVPINAENEDLK
-231 LSGFLGKPETVRS
+231 ISGFLGRPETVRS

-249 VYFINGRYVKNDF
+249 VYFINERYVKNDF

-283 FLNFTIDPSKVDVN
+283 FLNFTIDPSSVDVN

-305 RLTDQNSFFAFVS
+305 RITDQNSFFSFVS
-318 TSVHDVMK
+318 ASIHDVMK
-326 SAEMIPENILTN
+326 NAEMIPENILTD
-338 DKEKKDAEKASKE
+338 DKDKKEAVKASKE

-363 NVRKGDAIQ
+363 AVRKGDPIQ
-372 NTVRAYSE
+372 SAVRSYSD
-380 YTGTGSF
+380 F
-387 ANTVSDKPAS
+387 
-397 AGVSGKPALYDYDKQ
+397 VSGNNASYSGNAFTKVSGTYAFDKGE
-412 TDSSVSE
+412 DSAVSE
-419 DSFFEDDRKQVAV
+419 DCFFEDDRKELKASKSSVAA
-432 STSGSSSSAGI
+432 SKNDSDTGSSDPVADFSAGND
-443 KALAEISPDNAPAD
+443 AYEND
-457 DETLR
+457 T
-462 ESDPAA
+462 DPAT
-468 EFLKNAHFEQKQ
+468 EFLKNARFEQKQ
-480 LFEDHLLD
+480 LFDDHLLD

-493 KYRIIGQVFDTYWI
+493 KYRIIGQVFDTYWV

-528 ERMLKRIYSSENHS
+528 ERMMKRIYSSENHS
-542 QLLMPPIVVSL
+542 QLLMPPVVVSL
-553 SATEESVFLDNKEA
+553 SATEESVFLDNKDA
-567 FERAGFEVEN
+567 FERAGFKVEN

-599 LFLAVLDEMSLN
+599 LFLAVLDEMSMN

-634 GGDRIGLEQA
+634 GGDRIGFEQA

>member
-1 MIKVLNK
+1 MIRVLNK

-22 PVNVVKELVE
+22 PFNVVKELVE

-37 CALAITVEIKGGGI
+37 GAQAITVEIKGGGI

-80 DNAGDLD
+80 ENARDLE

-107 TEMISCLE
+107 TEMISCIE

-121 RLFIRGGEEV
+121 RLFIRGGDEV

-154 ARKKFLKTA
+154 ARKKFLKTP

-204 LDVIFRVFGRDT
+204 LDVIFRVYGRDT
-216 ASMLVPITAENDDLK
+216 ASMLVPISSENDGLVV
-231 LSGFLGKPETVRS
+231 SGFLGKPEIVRS

-249 VYFINGRYVKNDF
+249 IYFINGRYVKNDF

-283 FLNFTIDPSKVDVN
+283 FINFTIDPSKVDVN

-305 RLTDQNSFFAFVS
+305 RLTDQNSFFSFVS
-318 TSVHDVMK
+318 ASIHDVMK
-326 SAEMIPENILTN
+326 SAEMIPENVLTN
-338 DKEKKDAEKASKE
+338 DKDKKETERASKE
-351 EIASGKNPEPFE
+351 EITSGKNPEPFE
-363 NVRKGDAIQ
+363 YVRKGDDILS
-372 NTVRAYSE
+372 TVRSYSD
-380 YTGTGSF
+380 YLNG
-387 ANTVSDKPAS
+387 NTSGRSYSYDFSDNAS
-397 AGVSGKPALYDYDKQ
+397 
-412 TDSSVSE
+412 SSVSE
-419 DSFFEDDRKQVAV
+419 NGPEDGFFEDERKKISNIVSGAKAVAA
-432 STSGSSSSAGI
+432 SSASITDTDI
-443 KALAEISPDNAPAD
+443 KVS
-457 DETLR
+457 DET
-462 ESDPAA
+462 SDPVMHEKDSAA
-468 EFLKNAHFEQKQ
+468 EFLAHAQFEQKQ
-480 LFEDHLLD
+480 LFEDHLFD

-528 ERMLKRIYSSENHS
+528 ERMMKRIYSSENHT
-542 QLLMPPIVVSL
+542 QLLMPPVVVSL
-553 SATEESVFLDNKEA
+553 SATEESVLTDNMDA
-567 FERAGFEVEN
+567 FKRAGFEVEN

-590 DLFGHSEKE
+590 DLFGHSERE

-634 GGDRIGLEQA
+634 GGDRIGFEQA

>member
-22 PVNVVKELVE
+22 PFNVVKELVE

-37 CALAITVEIKGGGI
+37 GAGAVTVEIKGGGI

-59 GCGVEPSDM
+59 GCGIDPSDM

-80 DNAGDLD
+80 DTAQDLD

-107 TEMISCLE
+107 TEMITCIE

-121 RLFIRGGEEV
+121 RLFIRGGEEI
-131 SFEEIGAPKGTTLIV
+131 SFEEVGAPKGTTMIV

-154 ARKKFLKTA
+154 ARKKFLKTP

-172 MMEKIALSHPDIS
+172 MMEKMALSHPDIS

-192 RSRFHTTGSGDL
+192 RSRFHTVGSGDL
-204 LDVIFRVFGRDT
+204 LDVIFRVYGRDT
-216 ASMLVPITAENDDLK
+216 ASMLVPINAENDDLK
-231 LSGFLGKPETVRS
+231 ISGYLGKPETVRS

-283 FLNFTIDPSKVDVN
+283 FLNFTIDPSSVDVN

-305 RLTDQNSFFAFVS
+305 RITDQNSFFSFVS
-318 TSVHDVMK
+318 ASVHDVMK
-326 SAEMIPENILTN
+326 KAEMIPENILTDDR
-338 DKEKKDAEKASKE
+338 DKKEAVKASKE

-363 NVRKGDAIQ
+363 AVRKGDPIQ
-372 NTVRAYSE
+372 SAVKSYSE
-380 YTGTGSF
+380 F
-387 ANTVSDKPAS
+387 
-397 AGVSGKPALYDYDKQ
+397 VSGRSGVY
-412 TDSSVSE
+412 SSVSE
-419 DSFFEDDRKQVAV
+419 DGFFEDDRKDLNV
-432 STSGSSSSAGI
+432 SKPSSASPDKVSDPAEGQ
-443 KALAEISPDNAPAD
+443 LAEEVSPIDDSSDNEKD
-457 DETLR
+457 T
-462 ESDPAA
+462 AA
-468 EFLKNAHFEQKQ
+468 EFLRNARFEQKQ
-480 LFEDHLLD
+480 LFDDHLLD
-488 EGKRA
+488 EGKRS
-493 KYRIIGQVFDTYWI
+493 KYRIIGQVFDTYWV

-528 ERMLKRIYSSENHS
+528 ERMMKRIYSGENHS
-542 QLLMPPIVVSL
+542 QLLMPPVVVSL
-553 SATEESVFLDNKEA
+553 SATEEAVFLDNKDA

-599 LFLAVLDEMSLN
+599 LFLEVLDEMSTN

-634 GGDRIGLEQA
+634 GGDRIGFEQA